1 MQDRI
6 NYADE
11 SESDESVKARPTRG
25 QRKRLESQDAEMSEL
40 NSPGDQIKL
49 KGFYLSDFEGADS
62 GEEQIQMTVNRKKEI
77 D

>member
-1 MQDRI
+1 
-6 NYADE
+6 
-11 SESDESVKARPTRG
+11 
-25 QRKRLESQDAEMSEL
+25 MSEL